1 MKIRNDFVTNSSS
14 SSFLISKKHLD
25 EDQIEAIRE
34 HEDLSIILGLW
45 KGKSNTDWDINE
57 NEDFISGYTSMD
69 NFSMY
74 NFFEEIGIPDR
85 FIKWSE
91 YAFDIYDYNYK
102 LDEEEKEKEDKN
114 WREILHNLQGDS
126 I

>member
-14 SSFLISKKHLD
+14 SSFIISKKHLD

-34 HEDLSIILGLW
+34 HAELGKALGMW
-45 KGKSNTDWDINE
+45 TNWSFEWDINE

-74 NFFEEIGIPDR
+74 NFFEEIGVPDR
-85 FIKWSE
+85 FVKWSE

-114 WREILHNLQGDS
+114 WREILHNLQGEFT
-126 I
+126 

>member
-14 SSFLISKKHLD
+14 SSFIISKKHLD

-34 HEDLSIILGLW
+34 HAELGKVLGMW
-45 KGKSNTDWDINE
+45 TNWSFEWDINE

-74 NFFEEIGIPDR
+74 NFFEEIGIPDC

-102 LDEEEKEKEDKN
+102 LDEEEKEKKDKN
-114 WREILHNLQGDS
+114 WRKILHNLQGEFT
-126 I
+126 

>member
-14 SSFLISKKHLD
+14 SSFIISKKHLD

-34 HEDLSIILGLW
+34 HAELGKALGMW
-45 KGKSNTDWDINE
+45 KNWSFEWDINE

-91 YAFDIYDYNYK
+91 YAFDIYDYDYK
-102 LDEEEKEKEDKN
+102 LDEEKKQN
-114 WREILHNLQGDS
+114 WRKILHNLQGEFT
-126 I
+126 

>member
-14 SSFLISKKHLD
+14 SSFIISKKRLD
-25 EDQIEAIRE
+25 KDQIEAIRE
-34 HEDLSIILGLW
+34 HAELGKALGMW
-45 KGKSNTDWDINE
+45 ISWSFEWDINE

-114 WREILHNLQGDS
+114 WREILHNLQGEFT
-126 I
+126 

>member
-14 SSFLISKKHLD
+14 SSFIISKKHLD

-34 HEDLSIILGLW
+34 HAELGKALGMW
-45 KGKSNTDWDINE
+45 TSWSFEWDINE

-74 NFFEEIGIPDR
+74 NFFEEIGVPDR

-102 LDEEEKEKEDKN
+102 LDEEEKEKKDKN
-114 WREILHNLQGDS
+114 WREILHNLQGEFT
-126 I
+126 

>member
-14 SSFLISKKHLD
+14 SSFIISKKHLD
-25 EDQIEAIRE
+25 EDQIEAIRQ
-34 HEDLSIILGLW
+34 HDILGKKL
-45 KGKSNTDWDINE
+45 GMLNTKFYWDINE

-74 NFFEEIGIPDR
+74 NFFEEIGIPDQ

-114 WREILHNLQGDS
+114 WREILHNLQGES
-126 I
+126 A